1 MAESDR
7 DILIELRTKVT
18 DIHREMTDPSGKV
31 PKLEVKVENHA
42 KQISSFSGGLR
53 VTVWI
58 LGGLGLLFVGLSGVV
73 LAHILGG
80 K

>member
-1 MAESDR
+1 MPDSDR
-7 DILIELRTKVT
+7 DILIAVKTKV
-18 DIHREMTDPSGKV
+18 DAIHRDMVEPGGRV
-31 PKLEVKVENHA
+31 PKLEATVDEHTS
-42 KQISSFSGGLR
+42 QISSFSGGLR